1 MQQILTTPKGTKFI
15 QPEIWPE
22 PTPKDRPKIGDRI
35 ESLHRLSKGE
45 RGTVTAVYPH
55 NITYRPDNSEN
66 EIYLSIGQ
74 FTVIKEEKAAQI
86 VKNCSNCNRSLVI
99 EEGLYCYPKNKLVK
113 PEGHCKKFEPSHP
126 EPPEPSH
133 QSKCPDCQF
142 YNFEH
147 KAHWGKD
154 GYFEDKSK
162 PIHSCLKH
170 LKYLDNLESCN
181 QFKPKSKSPSK
192 ICGPCSE
199 CNSFDSSTPKDSI
212 WQFCLSKG
220 KYLSQD
226 DLKGC
231 QDFKPVIPYK
241 SPSKKRRQW
250 GDGSGNIQMKPYTSK
265 KGKVYEQYYYCYEIR
280 DNGMRQRKGSRYIP
294 KNKLETIQSLE
305 KAKVPVTKILYEL
318 GLII

>member
-15 QPEIWPE
+15 QPELWSE
-22 PTPKDRPKIGDRI
+22 PWEPPKDWPKIGDRV

-45 RGTVTAVYPH
+45 QGTVTGVYSRS
-55 NITYRPDNSEN
+55 ITYRPDGSDYK
-66 EIYLSIGQ
+66 EIYLGIGQ
-74 FTVIKEEKAAQI
+74 FTVIKEEK
-86 VKNCSNCNRSLVI
+86 NCSNCNRSMAI
-99 EEGLYCYPKNKLVK
+99 KEGLYCYPKNKLVK
-113 PEGHCKKFEPSHP
+113 PKGHCKKFEPSPSHP
-126 EPPEPSH
+126 EASY

-170 LKYLDNLESCN
+170 LKYLDNLEGCN
-181 QFKPKSKSPSK
+181 QFQSKSKSPSK
-192 ICGPCSE
+192 VCGPCSE
-199 CNSFDSSTPKDSI
+199 CNSFDTSIPKDSL

-226 DLKGC
+226 DLEGC
-231 QDFKPVIPYK
+231 EDFKPIIPYQ

-250 GDGSGNIQMKPYTSK
+250 GDCSGQIQLHYHKAK
-265 KGKVYEQYYYCYEIR
+265 NGKSYEQYYYHYEIR
-280 DNGMRQRKGSRYIP
+280 ENGMRQRKGSRYIP